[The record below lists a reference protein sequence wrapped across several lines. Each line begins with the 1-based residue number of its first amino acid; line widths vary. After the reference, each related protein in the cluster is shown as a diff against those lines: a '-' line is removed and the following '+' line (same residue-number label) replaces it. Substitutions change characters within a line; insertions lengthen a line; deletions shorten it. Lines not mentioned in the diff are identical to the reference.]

1 MRLIVRSEHCM
12 ANGSCQ
18 RAAGEV
24 FGNTPEGWVT
34 LLDERPRAELH
45 AAVVRAADTCP
56 VGAIEIVEEAG
67 DDNVER

>member
-1 MRLIVRSEHCM
+1 M

-24 FGNTPEGWVT
+24 FGNTSEGWVT

-45 AAVVRAADTCP
+45 DAVIRAADTCP
-56 VGAIEIVEEAG
+56 VGAIEIIDEAG
-67 DDNVER
+67 EDNVER